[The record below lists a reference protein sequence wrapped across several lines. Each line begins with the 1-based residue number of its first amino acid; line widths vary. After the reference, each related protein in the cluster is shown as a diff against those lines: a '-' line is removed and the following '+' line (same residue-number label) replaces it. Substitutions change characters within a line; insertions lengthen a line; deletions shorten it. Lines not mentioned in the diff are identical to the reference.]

1 MIISNHFK
9 QRTLIVLITI
19 IIFASCTLL
28 AQKSVLSQK
37 LNVKSVVIDPRSN
50 VEIRPVMLD
59 MNKAYG
65 KTFSQIAGSL
75 HPYAAINGTFY
86 DANLKPLG
94 DILINGKLVN
104 KGKYPN
110 AIAVKNNGK
119 IEFVRRDGDRFL

>member
-1 MIISNHFK
+1 MIIRNYFN
-9 QRTLIVLITI
+9 QRTLIILIII
-19 IIFASCTLL
+19 IIFASGTLL

-37 LNVKSVVIDPRSN
+37 LNVKSVVIDPHLN

-104 KGKYPN
+104 KENTPT
-110 AIAVKNNGK
+110 
-119 IEFVRRDGDRFL
+119 LLL